1 MFDRKGERVTLA
13 VLRTCLVLFMAV
25 VPVYYC
31 NFQKNKYRKVIGKI
45 PYTLETE
52 CKDFGM
58 LNKIVFT

>member
-31 NFQKNKYRKVIGKI
+31 NFQKNKLNTGRLI
-45 PYTLETE
+45 PNTLETE